1 MLSRSI
7 ASLKRTH
14 PNLPFEVVR
23 IPAPADPIMGLLEK
37 ARMAELSPFDETLFL
52 DADTVVLDDLDFGFR
67 HAQKTGVACCICE
80 APWARRYTGLPND
93 DAIEYNTGLLFF
105 TKAAAPVFSHWQS
118 LATTIDSSIVF
129 RAADGRIAR
138 ML

>member
-1 MLSRSI
+1 
-7 ASLKRTH
+7 
-14 PNLPFEVVR
+14 
-23 IPAPADPIMGLLEK
+23 MGLLEK